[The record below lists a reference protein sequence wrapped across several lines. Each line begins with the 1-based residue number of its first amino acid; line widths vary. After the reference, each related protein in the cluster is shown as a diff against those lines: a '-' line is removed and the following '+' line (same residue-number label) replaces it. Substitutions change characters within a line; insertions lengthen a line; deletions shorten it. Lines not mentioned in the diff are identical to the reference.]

1 MITNVKQLITQCI
14 QELQDRQYKKNYADK
29 IMAHWKNL
37 SEWMSEQ
44 NLKDFSEELANHYCD
59 FQIGTHLIVP
69 DMTLQDK
76 LLLRSIRM
84 LVSYQKHG
92 EFEFRSPRV
101 EYKFEGT
108 NGTQM
113 QEFLDYAVNKLNRAS
128 ATIDSYRVTLNKFL
142 GFMETKGIRFD
153 DVTIDVVQEFLN
165 SNCETLG
172 ARHSYSN
179 NLKQFF
185 RYLHAS
191 HRTENDLS
199 VCVLPDN
206 FNRHSSVPTTYSEDE
221 IRRIIEGP
229 DRSSAVGKRD
239 YLVLLLAGEYG
250 WRSADIT
257 HFRLDQIDWDKNVI
271 RFDQQKTGVPIEFP
285 LLSSVGNAIID
296 YLKHGRP
303 VSDCPEVILSAERAQ
318 KVGPLK
324 SPTIHSIV
332 SRYMRKANITGW
344 KEKKHGAHSLR
355 HSLASNLLKR
365 NTSLPVISTVLG
377 HQSTETTKIY
387 LKVDT
392 ENLKTCCLPMPE
404 ISSSFYKKG
413 GELA

>member
-1 MITNVKQLITQCI
+1 MITDVKQLITQCSF
-14 QELQDRQYKKNYADK
+14 ELQDRQYKKEYADE
-29 IMAHWKNL
+29 IMAHWDKL
-37 SEWMSEQ
+37 SIWMMAQ
-44 NLKDFSEELANHYCD
+44 NQKEFSEELAKRYCD
-59 FQIGTHLIVP
+59 LQIGTHLIVP
-69 DMTLQDK
+69 GMDLNNK

-84 LVSYQKHG
+84 LVSYQQHG
-92 EFEFRSPRV
+92 EFEFRSPKV
-101 EYKFEGT
+101 EYKFEGSK
-108 NGTQM
+108 GM
-113 QEFLDYAVNKLNRAS
+113 LMLEFFDYAANKLNRAS
-128 ATIDSYRVTLNKFL
+128 STIDSYRVTLYKFL
-142 GFMETKGIRFD
+142 SFMQSKEIEID
-153 DVTIDVVQEFLN
+153 DITIDLVQEFLN

-179 NLKQFF
+179 NLRQFL
-185 RYLHAS
+185 RYLHAIHHTKS
-191 HRTENDLS
+191 DLS
-199 VCVLPDN
+199 VCVLADN

-221 IRRIIEGP
+221 IRRIIASP

-257 HFRLDQIDWDKNVI
+257 HFRLDQIDWDRNVI
-271 RFDQQKTGVPIEFP
+271 HFDQQKTGVPVEFP

-296 YLKHGRP
+296 YLKYGRP
-303 VSDCPEVILSAERAQ
+303 VSDCPEVILSAEHSQ

-332 SRYMRKANITGW
+332 SRYMQKANITGW

-387 LKVDT
+387 LKIDT
-392 ENLKTCCLPMPE
+392 ENLKCCCIYMPG
-404 ISSSFYKKG
+404 ISSPYYKKG
-413 GELA
+413 GE